1 MAYNKTY
8 SEIRAML
15 KASKRISKQTMLKI
29 AKMAIKET
37 LMDRAKDED
46 GNEIEV
52 TWDSKLGD
60 DLMLDSLDMVELVM
74 FLEECFGVEIPDEM
88 AGEIVTVGDAIE
100 VIKKAKA
107 NKGKK
112 PSKKALKAKYLKTT
126 SAPTK
131 VPHPDSPFMKNPPGK
146 GLGSQNAITEE
157 EIDKALEE
165 QEKEDGDT
173 KPVS

>member
-1 MAYNKTY
+1 MTYNKTY

-74 FLEECFGVEIPDEM
+74 FLEECFGIEIPDEE
-88 AGEIVTVGDAIE
+88 AGTIVTVGDAIQT
-100 VIKKAKA
+100 IKKCKA

-112 PSKKALKAKYLKTT
+112 KTINVDKYKNKQT
-126 SAPTK
+126 P
-131 VPHPDSPFMKNPPGK
+131 VPHPDSPLMSKKPLENLTK
-146 GLGSQNAITEE
+146 TDYETLDK

-165 QEKEDGDT
+165 DAE
-173 KPVS
+173 